1 MQQRRQNGC
10 ITKHHGWWVVRYRQQ
25 VFVDRKVKTVIRN
38 RRLAPVDAKHK
49 TKASVRS
56 LAAEILVP
64 LNRTSVS
71 PLRVMTLGDFVENVY
86 LRFAEQQK
94 RPSTYRGYK
103 QIWDDYLKD
112 HCASAWMREVKTY
125 EVQAWLEEIARQPHE
140 KNEREY
146 TLSKTTLKHV
156 KHFLSGVF
164 QHAAQQGYFDGA
176 NPVRLAEI
184 PAFAPAGQEG
194 RAYTLEEIGQMLN
207 VLTELAATVVET
219 AAYTGLRLGELRGVR
234 WEYYEPPQD
243 EQSLGLLHVMNSVWR
258 SHAGSPKTERSKAP
272 VPVIP
277 QLADRLRAHW
287 IACGRPASGPIFANS
302 LRKPLDLD
310 ALYRRQ
316 MKDVL
321 EKADVEWVGW
331 HGFRRGLA
339 SNLNRLG
346 VDDSVI
352 QSILRH
358 SDVSVT
364 QRCYIKTVPP
374 DAVAAMRMLSATV
387 SELKKRSEIPAEKGH
402 EATNRLNVQ

>member
-1 MQQRRQNGC
+1 MKQRRQNGC
-10 ITKHHGWWVVRYRQQ
+10 ITRHRDFHVLRFRQQ
-25 VFVDRKVKTVIRN
+25 VFVDGKVKTVMRSV
-38 RRLAPVDAKHK
+38 RLAPVDAKHK

-56 LAAEILVP
+56 LAAEILAP
-64 LNRTSVS
+64 LNRTCVS
-71 PLRVMTLGDFVENVY
+71 PLRVMTVGDFVESVY
-86 LRFAEQQK
+86 LPFAEQQK

-112 HCASAWMREVKTY
+112 TSASAWMREVKTY
-125 EVQAWLEEIARQPHE
+125 DVQAWLEGIARLPHT
-140 KNEREY
+140 KNELEY

-207 VLTELAATVVET
+207 VLPELAATVVET
-219 AAYTGLRLGELRGVR
+219 AAYTGLRLGELRGAR
-234 WEYYEPPQD
+234 WEFYAPPQG
-243 EQSLGLLHVMNSVWR
+243 EESLGLLHVMSSVWR
-258 SHAGSPKTERSKAP
+258 SHVGAPKTERSKAP

-277 QLADRLRAHW
+277 QLADRLRVHW
-287 IACGRPASGPIFANS
+287 LARGRPAAGPIFANS
-302 LRKPLDLD
+302 LGKPLDLD

-321 EKADVEWVGW
+321 KKAGVVWLGW

-352 QSILRH
+352 QAILRH

-364 QRCYIKTVPP
+364 QRCYIKTTRP
-374 DAVAAMRMLSATV
+374 DAVSAMRQLSAKVTEV
-387 SELKKRSEIPAEKGH
+387 RNRSERSFGLLAAGRDQP
-402 EATNRLNVQ
+402 LN

>member
-1 MQQRRQNGC
+1 
-10 ITKHHGWWVVRYRQQ
+10 
-25 VFVDRKVKTVIRN
+25 VFIDGKVKTVIRN
-38 RRLAPVDAKHK
+38 RRLALVDAKHK

-56 LAAEILVP
+56 LAAEILEP
-64 LNRTSVS
+64 LNRTAVS
-71 PLRVMTLGDFVENVY
+71 PLRVMTIGDFVEGVY
-86 LRFAEQQK
+86 LPFAEQQK

-103 QIWDDYLKD
+103 QIWEDYLKGTS
-112 HCASAWMREVKTY
+112 ASAWMREVKTY
-125 EVQAWLEEIARQPHE
+125 DIQAWLEGIARQPHE

-164 QHAAQQGYFDGA
+164 QLAAQQGYFDGA

-207 VLTELAATVVET
+207 ILPQLAATVVET
-219 AAYTGLRLGELRGVR
+219 AAYTGLRLGELRGAG
-234 WEYYEPPQD
+234 WENYETPQD
-243 EQSLGLLHVMNSVWR
+243 EESLGLLHVMNSVWR
-258 SHAGSPKTERSKAP
+258 SHVGAPKTERSKAP

-287 IACGRPASGPIFANS
+287 ITCGRPAAGPIFANS
-302 LRKPLDLD
+302 LGRPLDLD

-316 MKDVL
+316 MKEVL
-321 EKADVEWVGW
+321 KKSGLEWVGW

-352 QSILRH
+352 QAILRH

-374 DAVAAMRMLSATV
+374 DAVAAMRMLSTTV
-387 SELKKRSEIPAEKGH
+387 SELKKRCDGSLRTPEFDRHDLQVKI
-402 EATNRLNVQ
+402 Q

>member
-1 MQQRRQNGC
+1 
-10 ITKHHGWWVVRYRQQ
+10 VRYRQR
-25 VFVDRKVKTVIRN
+25 VSVDGKVKTVIRN
-38 RRLAPVDAKHK
+38 RRLTQVDAKHK
-49 TKASVRS
+49 SKASVRS
-56 LAAEILVP
+56 LAAEILEP
-64 LNRTSVS
+64 LNRSVVS
-71 PLRVMTLGDFVENVY
+71 PSRAMTVGDFVEGVY
-86 LRFAEQQK
+86 LPFAEQQK

-103 QIWDDYLKD
+103 QIWNDYVKTP
-112 HCASAWMREVKTY
+112 CASAWMREVKTY
-125 EVQAWLEEIARQPHE
+125 DVQAWLEGIARQPHE
-140 KNEREY
+140 KNDREY

-164 QHAAQQGYFDGA
+164 QYAAQQGYFDGA
-176 NPVRLAEI
+176 NPVTLVEI
-184 PAFAPAGQEG
+184 PAFAPAGREG

-207 VLTELAATVVET
+207 VLPELAATVVAT
-219 AAYTGLRLGELRGVR
+219 AAYTGLRLGELRGAG

-243 EQSLGLLHVMNSVWR
+243 AESLGLLHVMSSVWR
-258 SHAGSPKTERSKAP
+258 SHVGAPKTERSKAP

-321 EKADVEWVGW
+321 TKASVEWVGW

-352 QSILRH
+352 QAILRH

-374 DAVAAMRMLSATV
+374 DAVAAMRRLSATI
-387 SELKKRSEIPAEKGH
+387 SEIKKRSDSSL
-402 EATNRLNVQ
+402 ATIIFDKCDPQPKIQ